1 MAMDLQQEIQ
11 IARMEVLLAVST
23 LKWYQ
28 ITMVDGNINGKD
40 MEEILSLISTQAPA
54 VSRLLGSAPL
64 FGVLGGA

>member
-23 LKWYQ
+23 LRWYQ

-54 VSRLLGSAPL
+54 VSRLLSQPL
-64 FGVLGGA
+64 YLVC